1 MNIEDILAKL
11 TINEKSALIAGTN
24 FMYTQAIKHL
34 DIPCL
39 RMSDG
44 PHGLR
49 VQNEDG
55 DNGVNGSEIATCF
68 PTASIACCSFDRKVM
83 YDMGSAIAKEAKHY
97 GINVVLG
104 PGINIKRNPRGGRN
118 FEYFSE
124 DPFLASE
131 MAVMEVKG
139 LQDNNV
145 ASCVKHFALNNSENY
160 RFLSDSICD
169 AKAMNEI
176 YLKVF
181 ERTIKKGK
189 PAAVMC
195 AYNKI
200 NGTYCCENKW
210 LLTDIL
216 RNKWHYDGFVMTDW
230 GAMHDRVEALK
241 AGLDLEMP
249 GDTAYCRK
257 MVIDKIN
264 DGSLDEKYLN
274 NAVTNILKAV
284 DKYSNNKKIQ
294 TDFEKNHET
303 AVEAA
308 CKSAVLLKNENNIL
322 PLNHQEKL
330 VIIGDMFAQMRYQG
344 SGSSMINPYKLITPE
359 ESFNNHSIKYEYYQG
374 YDSNNE
380 EIDDKLLEEAIEKSN
395 DADRVVL
402 FAGLTDFTE
411 SEGCDRENIS
421 LPHNQEIL
429 IEKLAEKGKQIILV
443 LFGGSVITLPFEKC
457 QSVLY
462 MGLPGQGGGEAVYKL
477 LFGEVSPSGRLAE
490 TWIKDYNDLP
500 YPVFS
505 ANEQEIYKE
514 SIFVG
519 YRYYVSK
526 GIKVNF
532 PFGFGLSYTKF
543 EYTNFKVCAKSNQ
556 LEIELSIKNIGDMK
570 GEEVVQIYV
579 EGAKNN
585 LFKPKRELKA
595 FDKIALNPGES
606 KEIKLIIDY
615 EDLKV
620 YSLVEKRFIFPN
632 GEYVIE
638 LNKDA
643 ETIITSS
650 VVELGND
657 KINNGNIALLKPY
670 LNHDISAVS
679 NQLYCELFDLK
690 IPTLRSKNR
699 MYIDSRFTDM
709 KRTFLG
715 RILFNTVL
723 SVADKQ
729 KKIALKMPPGSERN
743 NRLKGA
749 IFLRRILE
757 SNTLISMS
765 MSSGKTFP
773 YNFAQGFMYLANNR
787 IFKGIKAFLTKIKV
801 PALSNEQKKGE
812 IK

>member
-1 MNIEDILAKL
+1 MDIEELLSKL
-11 TINEKSALIAGTN
+11 TLNEKSLLIAGTN
-24 FMYTQAIKHL
+24 FMYTYAIKDL
-34 DIPCL
+34 KIPSI

-49 VQNEDG
+49 VQNGEG
-55 DNGVNGSEIATCF
+55 DNGVNGSEVATCF
-68 PTASIACCSFDRKVM
+68 PTASIACCSFDRDMM
-83 YDMGSAIAKEAKHY
+83 YKIGSSIANEAKYY
-97 GINVVLG
+97 GINMVLG

-124 DPFLASE
+124 DPLLASE

-145 ASCVKHFALNNSENY
+145 ASCIKHFALNNSENY

-169 AKAMNEI
+169 EKAMNEI

-181 ERTIKKGK
+181 ERTIKKSK

-216 RNKWHYDGFVMTDW
+216 RNAWHYEGMVLTDW
-230 GAMHDRVEALK
+230 GAMHDRVEALR

-264 DGSLDEKYLN
+264 NGSLDEKYLN
-274 NAVTNILKAV
+274 DAVKNILKVV
-284 DKYSNNKKIQ
+284 DKYSKQKKVPA
-294 TDFEKNHET
+294 DFEKNHEI
-303 AVEAA
+303 AIEAA
-308 CKSAVLLKNENNIL
+308 CKSAVLMKNEKNIL
-322 PLNHQEKL
+322 PLKSQEKL
-330 VIIGDMFAQMRYQG
+330 LIIGEMFSQMRYQG
-344 SGSSMINPYKLITPE
+344 SGSSMINPYKLVTPE
-359 ESFNNHSIKYEYYQG
+359 TSFNNHLIQYDFCQG
-374 YDSNNE
+374 YDVNSE
-380 EIDDKLLEEAIEKSN
+380 EIDYKLEEEAITKSN
-395 DADRVVL
+395 DFDKVIL

-421 LPHNQEIL
+421 LPHNQEVL
-429 IEKLAEKGKQIILV
+429 IEKLAEKGKKIILV
-443 LFGGSVITLPFEKC
+443 LFGGSVVTLPFEKC
-457 QSVLY
+457 AAVLY

-477 LFGEVSPSGRLAE
+477 LFGEISPSGRLAE

-505 ANEQEIYKE
+505 VNEQEAYKE

-526 GIKVNF
+526 GVKVNF
-532 PFGFGLSYTKF
+532 PFGYGLSYTDF
-543 EYTNFKVCAKSNQ
+543 QYNNFKVYAKSNH
-556 LEIELSIKNIGDMK
+556 LEVEAEVKNIGEMK
-570 GEEVVQIYV
+570 GEEVIQIYV

-585 LFKPKRELKA
+585 LFRPKRELKA
-595 FDKIALNPGES
+595 FTKISLNPGES
-606 KEIKLIIDY
+606 KNVKLIIDY
-615 EDLKV
+615 EDLKI
-620 YSLVEKRFIFPN
+620 YSLTDKRFIFPN
-632 GEYVIE
+632 GEYVISI
-638 LNKDA
+638 NKDA
-643 ETIITSS
+643 ETVIDSN
-650 VVELGND
+650 VVELGYD
-657 KINNGNIALLKPY
+657 KINNGNLALLKPY
-670 LNHDISAVS
+670 LNYDISAIS
-679 NQLYCELFDLK
+679 NEIYSELFNLN
-690 IPTLRSKNR
+690 IPVLRNKNH

-729 KKIALKMPPGSERN
+729 KKTALKMPKGEERN

-773 YNFAQGFMYLANNR
+773 YNFAEAFMYIANGNL
-787 IFKGIKAFLTKIKV
+787 IKGIKCFCKKIQISELPKDK
-801 PALSNEQKKGE
+801 EDK
-812 IK
+812 